1 MIPHAHPDGE
11 PTPTVRELYER
22 KDGSAEVVDW
32 VTPKGGKPVP
42 TRFRLLPK
50 GQAII
55 SEIMRRNVAASLAR
69 GTVSEEAG
77 AALRASAGTK
87 GEGDGSKGK
96 STPS

>member
-1 MIPHAHPDGE
+1 MIEHAHPDGE

-32 VTPKGGKPVP
+32 VTPKGGKPTP
-42 TRFRLLPK
+42 TRFRLTPK

-55 SEIMRRNVAASLAR
+55 SEIMRRNVAASMAR
-69 GTVSEEAG
+69 GTVNEEAG
-77 AALRASAGTK
+77 AAMRASAGTK

>member
-1 MIPHAHPDGE
+1 MIEHRHPDGE

-42 TRFRLLPK
+42 TKFRLLPK

-55 SEIMRRNVAASLAR
+55 GEIMRRNAAATLAR
-69 GTVSEEAG
+69 GTAREEAN
-77 AALRASAGTK
+77 ATVRAVAGVR